1 MRMRQRVEANA
12 KPLLIF
18 LSSLCAVGAVAAF
31 FVVLVR
37 VPAIASTKLDLLFGT
52 LQGTAVALLFV
63 TTGLLINLTAMVYRT
78 TRPSPRPSVEGQS
91 GASA

>member
-1 MRMRQRVEANA
+1 MRQRVEANA
-12 KPLLIF
+12 KPLVIL
-18 LSSLCAVGAVAAF
+18 LSSLCALGAVAAF

-63 TTGLLINLTAMVYRT
+63 TTGLLINLTVMVYRA
-78 TRPSPRPSVEGQS
+78 TRPSTLPLVEGQS
-91 GASA
+91 VASG

>member
-1 MRMRQRVEANA
+1 MRQRVEANA
-12 KPLLIF
+12 KPLVIL
-18 LSSLCAVGAVAAF
+18 LSSLCAVGAFAAF

-37 VPAIASTKLDLLFGT
+37 VPAIATTKVDLLFGT

-63 TTGLLINLTAMVYRT
+63 ATGLLINLTVMVYRA
-78 TRPSPRPSVEGQS
+78 TRPSARSLVDGQR